1 MADSTRVIGKPK
13 TKRPKRLAYNRAK
26 QQEYRLR
33 IKDAIATCQA
43 QVVQLEAELRRV
55 ASIPAPCRNRP
66 RVPTLSWQDVAEALA
81 DSVDDVLTDYASLV
95 RERDARQELL
105 RQMLSFVE
113 IHHHVGRSALSGTDR
128 NWTNVTLL
136 THAASRRLGMEWITG
151 HLYHNTERMLARFAF
166 PPPLD
171 AVDDCVVDASD
182 LDCMQYA
189 MRYQREIRAP
199 LDATAALIR
208 TLERQGDPIDAH
220 LWPADGS
227 ARYLRGANVYELSRE
242 VAGTHGTRRRVV
254 FVRQNI
260 HDDATLPSF
269 AVQRNRM
276 SWIVLDEVAGGAST
290 NLRVLSVHSHHFYTD
305 TGQFLPLA
313 DEAKLWRSL
322 LDSATPAHLQWPR
335 YIQHMTAVARSF
347 TQRLFA
353 NLETKRPTLP
363 R

>member
-1 MADSTRVIGKPK
+1 MADSTRVIEKPK

-55 ASIPAPCRNRP
+55 ASIPAPSRI

-81 DSVDDVLTDYASLV
+81 DSVDDVQTDYASLV

-227 ARYLRGANVYELSRE
+227 AR
-242 VAGTHGTRRRVV
+242 
-254 FVRQNI
+254 
-260 HDDATLPSF
+260 
-269 AVQRNRM
+269 
-276 SWIVLDEVAGGAST
+276 IVLDEVAGGAST